1 MCPLDRNESTRNTR
15 EERLRERA
23 DAERDTHPSIL
34 DIHVPYLM
42 HAPTQC
48 SNVLANVNDINAHSK
63 LNESRNCIETRMMQ
77 RWAQWL
83 KEGRESFTLKNILFM
98 RILLVSP
105 LVSFRLRALRSP
117 SSFAIPS
124 LTQCLLL
131 SSCSAAPVET
141 CAPPIGPSA
150 ADP

>member
-77 RWAQWL
+77 RWAS
-83 KEGRESFTLKNILFM
+83 G
-98 RILLVSP
+98 
-105 LVSFRLRALRSP
+105 
-117 SSFAIPS
+117 
-124 LTQCLLL
+124 
-131 SSCSAAPVET
+131 
-141 CAPPIGPSA
+141 
-150 ADP
+150 